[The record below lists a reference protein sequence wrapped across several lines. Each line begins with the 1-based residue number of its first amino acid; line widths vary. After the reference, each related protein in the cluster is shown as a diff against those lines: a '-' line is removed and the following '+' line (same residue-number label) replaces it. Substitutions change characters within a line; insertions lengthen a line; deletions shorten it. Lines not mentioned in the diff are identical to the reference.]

1 MNNYFYQFFIPFIKE
16 VKKTNDK
23 LVVLGDIFD
32 NRTSINTKVLNSVVK
47 LFETLSK
54 IIEIHIILGN
64 HDIFAMTD
72 PEINSVVSIRNISN
86 IIIYNEPTLVT
97 FDNTKCLFMP

>member
-16 VKKTNDK
+16 VKKPNDK

-72 PEINSVVSIRNISN
+72 PEINSVVSIRNIQN